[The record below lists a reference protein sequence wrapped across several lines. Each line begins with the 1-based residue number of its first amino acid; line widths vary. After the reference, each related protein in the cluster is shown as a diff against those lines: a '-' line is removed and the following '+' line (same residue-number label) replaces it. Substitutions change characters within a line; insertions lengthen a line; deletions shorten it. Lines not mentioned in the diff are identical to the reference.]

1 MFRSYEGR
9 RSSSPLKPLFSL
21 FRLILSFVIMAVLLL
36 GIYQAYKSFSGIDP
50 LKADPKA
57 IFANILSSDE
67 AYKLITGIFTLSPN
81 QSLDQAKKLIKKDL
95 TANNDSNAT
104 ILGKTSKPVS
114 SSPVAF
120 KFAVVTD
127 SHNDNQDLAKA
138 LNQAKDAG
146 VKFIIGLGDYS
157 DVGTIDELRATKIE
171 FDKVGLPYYSTAG
184 DHDLWD
190 SRNKK
195 EAAYQNY
202 TEVFG
207 QTYQS
212 FGFESVR
219 FILVFDSDNYLGIDE
234 LEESWIKD
242 ELNRT
247 QTDKPKL
254 IFVLTSSPFFH
265 PSSDHI
271 MGKLDPKLRAQAE
284 RLINLFKESNVSE
297 VIAGDTHFYTSYS
310 EPKTNLKMTT
320 VGAITSSRNA
330 QAPRFAIVDVFEDGS
345 YNIQDTE
352 IK

>member
-146 VKFIIGLGDYS
+146 VKFIIGLGD
-157 DVGTIDELRATKIE
+157 
-171 FDKVGLPYYSTAG
+171 
-184 DHDLWD
+184 
-190 SRNKK
+190 
-195 EAAYQNY
+195 
-202 TEVFG
+202 
-207 QTYQS
+207 
-212 FGFESVR
+212 
-219 FILVFDSDNYLGIDE
+219 SDNYLGIDE